1 MLTAN
6 ETTPGKVYRL
16 TRSKFKGHYYTR
28 PRRSKKSNPRAFV
41 VRLEIVRDSS
51 AYYWAAILRQHPDAV
66 LMRRFDRFTATN
78 GTNSETSR
86 LVLIA
91 PQTALREVQAKPG
104 YKANS

>member
-16 TRSKFKGHYYTR
+16 TRSKSKGHYFTR

-41 VRLEIVRDSS
+41 SRLEIRRDSS
-51 AYYWAAILRQHPDAV
+51 AYYWAAILRKNPRAI
-66 LMRRFDRFTATN
+66 LMRRFDRFTTTH

-91 PQTALREVQAKPG
+91 PETALREVQAKPG
-104 YKANS
+104 YKGGM